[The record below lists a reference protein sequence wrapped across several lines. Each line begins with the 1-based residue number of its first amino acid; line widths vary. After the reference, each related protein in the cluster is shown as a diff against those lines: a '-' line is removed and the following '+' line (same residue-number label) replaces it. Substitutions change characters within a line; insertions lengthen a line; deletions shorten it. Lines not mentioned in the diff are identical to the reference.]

1 MVDQSIG
8 PMADFQMNP
17 LRKNKEERSNI
28 PGQKKN
34 QLSRQAELEL
44 VNQVAAEIT
53 SNNVIPTSVQL
64 SRRGVI
70 EAANKLFVKFAFR
83 QSRRGGGN
91 TSKRL
96 KKELSREFRNDILH
110 TSLQDLRLKTR
121 RFSKKDEEQVID
133 IVHQRLRHLSVKRE
147 EAPACQAW
155 HCLVGVKRTCKRG
168 TYWARLKLFCSTV
181 FAYFDTVSDVFVLL
195 AVITLVGEVESRRFW
210 IWYVYGILLRQ
221 R

>member
-1 MVDQSIG
+1 MYTQSIKRKERKNRKEKKRKEKKKRKVCSIRSEQTTCRDTLQESLSFFEVRRSCLVDQSIG
-8 PMADFQMNP
+8 PMADFQMTP

-28 PGQKKN
+28 QGQKKN

-53 SNNVIPTSVQL
+53 SNNVNPTSVQS

-83 QSRRGGGN
+83 QPRRGGGN

-110 TSLQDLRLKTR
+110 TSLQDLRLKT
-121 RFSKKDEEQVID
+121 
-133 IVHQRLRHLSVKRE
+133 
-147 EAPACQAW
+147 
-155 HCLVGVKRTCKRG
+155 CKRG

-195 AVITLVGEVESRRFW
+195 AAVFVRLCRW
-210 IWYVYGILLRQ
+210 HLRLA